1 MSIGFI
7 GAGNL
12 ARAIVIGLLDNNVF
26 TSGEV
31 KCISGSGKTAQALS
45 QETGIGLSSSRLDL
59 LNQSNTI
66 ILAFKPQHLDTITE
80 EEGYAAKNSLLIS
93 VLAGRTL
100 ASLRSAFPLARNV
113 VRVMP
118 NTPSRIGKGVSAY
131 CYDEPPTNEDR
142 KIVESL
148 LGALGTSYE
157 VKESQMHIV
166 TAVSGCGPAVFFQF
180 IDFIVKAAETHGL
193 EQFLATQLAIET
205 GIGSLELMKQSGQ
218 LPSELVDEVV
228 SPNGVTH
235 ALLESL
241 KSYHWSETIQNGID
255 AAVNRS
261 EELSRPAG

>member
-12 ARAIVIGLLDNNVF
+12 ARAIVLGILEKGVF
-26 TSGEV
+26 SSQEV
-31 KCISGSGKTAQALS
+31 SCISGSGKTARALS
-45 QETGIGLSSSRLDL
+45 LEAGIGLSSSRLEL
-59 LNQSNTI
+59 LNQSNTV

-80 EEGYAAKNSLLIS
+80 EEGNAAKGSLLIS

-131 CYDEPPTNEDR
+131 CFENPPTKDDR
-142 KIVESL
+142 EIVESM
-148 LGALGTSYE
+148 LGALGASYE
-157 VKESQMHIV
+157 VNEPQMHIV

-180 IDFIVKAAETHGL
+180 IDFVAQAAETHGL
-193 EQFLATQLAIET
+193 ERSLATQLAIET

-241 KSYHWSETIQNGID
+241 KSADWSETIHKGID
-255 AAVNRS
+255 KAVNRS